1 MWSLLRGYLLYRWV
15 CVCVCLVFSKI
26 LCCQAKRERIIS
38 ASKVPPSFCLKEFDG
53 KKSPSTDDPTSKWFF
68 YRSSPVLTFTVNDD
82 EDEGSPN
89 IANPTQTH
97 LSCVLFL
104 VCLSV
109 YSIQESL
116 WFKRENSQNRCDS
129 SQTRTVTV
137 NLFGQRI
144 THKNWSHRSS
154 SWSSQFGSDLIR
166 FSSSLHLFIRF
177 RLHHRNESSTLRLI
191 DLHLTLAWCVVL
203 LTRVSWGE
211 LHLPKNSQ
219 CHIPFLRHLTT
230 IKLSSLWIHLL
241 WLNINTDYSY
251 SITLNRQLLWDC
263 DWIMRQS
270 WLILHRRLP
279 LQDRLLL
286 QELLSLD

>member
-1 MWSLLRGYLLYRWV
+1 M
-15 CVCVCLVFSKI
+15 CVCLVFSKI

-144 THKNWSHRSS
+144 THK
-154 SWSSQFGSDLIR
+154 
-166 FSSSLHLFIRF
+166 SSLI
-177 RLHHRNESSTLRLI
+177 EALRGL
-191 DLHLTLAWCVVL
+191 
-203 LTRVSWGE
+203 
-211 LHLPKNSQ
+211 
-219 CHIPFLRHLTT
+219 
-230 IKLSSLWIHLL
+230 LSSVQI
-241 WLNINTDYSY
+241 
-251 SITLNRQLLWDC
+251 
-263 DWIMRQS
+263 
-270 WLILHRRLP
+270 
-279 LQDRLLL
+279 
-286 QELLSLD
+286 